1 MTNTSLVKAVEFAKL
16 GLFLTL
22 GNITPRFLLLDLA
35 ILEEDVA
42 VIGVVELVGLFEG
55 EATDDIDDVVDK
67 GGAAVDSIDVAGISV
82 AKSSVTY
89 LGINDV
95 SKRLLVYIDKSTNY
109 RRCIIFLLLE
119 NNFNERKKNV
129 CAKLCHELSCII
141 L

>member
-1 MTNTSLVKAVEFAKL
+1 MAKL

-35 ILEEDVA
+35 ILGDVV

-55 EATDDIDDVVDK
+55 DATDDIDVVVDK

-89 LGINDV
+89 LGIN
-95 SKRLLVYIDKSTNY
+95 
-109 RRCIIFLLLE
+109 
-119 NNFNERKKNV
+119 NV
-129 CAKLCHELSCII
+129 RITRMYT
-141 L
+141 